1 MKTTVN
7 VSGQLRSSMACCCI
21 QNSSCAFQTLLLRE
35 VLWGHVC
42 GLTWTTVIYAI
53 IFVVLSYNFCL
64 VLGAACTDLCISVDI
79 HGDKGRSTQGLFG
92 PALC

>member
-7 VSGQLRSSMACCCI
+7 VSGQLRSSMAGCCI
-21 QNSSCAFQTLLLRE
+21 QNSSCVFQTLLLRE

-79 HGDKGRSTQGLFG
+79 HGVEGRSTQGLFG